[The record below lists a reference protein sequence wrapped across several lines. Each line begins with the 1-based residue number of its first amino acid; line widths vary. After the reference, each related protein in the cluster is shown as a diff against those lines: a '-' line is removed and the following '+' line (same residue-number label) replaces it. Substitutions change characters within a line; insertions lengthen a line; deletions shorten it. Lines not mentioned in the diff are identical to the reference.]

1 MKYIALLTLVLFSIS
16 PAYSQTENPPKRRH
30 YFDTVRYSYDNF
42 IRDSLKIVA
51 VPLVRPQFRFDNRN
65 IFFQG
70 QMLAVGGYDAGVLL
84 KDKLR
89 VTLGYYRS
97 NSNLSDYNREVIGE
111 TNQYDR
117 ELQLDYGSLNTEFQY
132 INKRFFSLGM
142 PLEFGFGQNSSRY
155 KLTPDAVDFQ
165 EQKGFII
172 VTDFG
177 LSGTFKPIRWVGIRA
192 VVGYRKTVVNQ
203 VDDFRFDG
211 IFTSVGLNID
221 FREITKDFK
230 MYRTM
235 KRYHRLHSKVGTA
248 VDLIVD

>member
-1 MKYIALLTLVLFSIS
+1 MRYFTLLVLLSLTFGSVNAQADS
-16 PAYSQTENPPKRRH
+16 VSKQKRSR
-30 YFDTVRYSYDNF
+30 YFDTVRYSYPNF
-42 IRDSLKIVA
+42 VRDSLDIVK
-51 VPLVRPQFRFDNRN
+51 VKLVRPQFRFDNRN

-84 KDKLR
+84 KEKLR
-89 VTLGYYRS
+89 FTLGYYGM
-97 NSNLSDYNREVIGE
+97 NENVSDYNKTVEGR
-111 TNQYDR
+111 QYER
-117 ELQLDYGSLNTEFQY
+117 ELKLNYGTLNTEFQY
-132 INKRFFSLGM
+132 ISKRFFSLGM

-155 KLTPDAVDFQ
+155 KLTPDATDFQ
-165 EQKGFII
+165 YQKGFVI

-211 IFTSVGLNID
+211 VFTSVGLNID
-221 FREITKDFK
+221 FYEVTKDFK
-230 MYRTM
+230 MYRLK
-235 KRYHRLHSKVGTA
+235 KRYHRMDSKIGTA

>member
-1 MKYIALLTLVLFSIS
+1 MKSITILTIIFFSLS
-16 PAYSQTENPPKRRH
+16 PAYSQTEKPPKRRQ

-42 IRDSLKIVA
+42 VRDSLEIIA
-51 VPLVRPQFRFDNRN
+51 IPMVRPQFRFDNRN
-65 IFFQG
+65 IYFQG
-70 QMLAVGGYDAGVLL
+70 QRLAVGGYDAGVLL

-97 NSNLSDYNREVIGE
+97 NSELSDYNREVQGE

-132 INKRFFSLGM
+132 INRRFFSLGM
-142 PLEFGFGQNSSRY
+142 PLEFGFGQNSARY
-155 KLTPDAVDFQ
+155 KLTPEATDY
-165 EQKGFII
+165 EMQKGFII

-203 VDDFRFDG
+203 VDAFRFDG

-221 FREITKDFK
+221 FREITEDFK

-235 KRYHRLHSKVGTA
+235 KRYRRIKSKIGTA

>member
-1 MKYIALLTLVLFSIS
+1 MKHIAFSAVFLVFMNYATAQADSIS
-16 PAYSQTENPPKRRH
+16 KRARYS
-30 YFDTVRYSYDNF
+30 DTTRYSYTNF
-42 IRDSLKIVA
+42 VQDSLAIIKVKLA
-51 VPLVRPQFRFDNRN
+51 RPQFRFDNRS

-84 KDKLR
+84 KEKLR
-89 VTLGYYRS
+89 FTVGYYRMNEAVS
-97 NSNLSDYNREVIGE
+97 NYNKTVEGR
-111 TNQYDR
+111 QYER
-117 ELQLDYGSLNTEFQY
+117 ELKLDYGTINTEFQY
-132 INKRFFSLGM
+132 ISKRFFSLGM

-155 KLTPDAVDFQ
+155 KTSPDDAEFNY
-165 EQKGFII
+165 QKGFVI

-221 FREITKDFK
+221 FYEITKDFK
-230 MYRTM
+230 MYRLK
-235 KRYHRLHSKVGTA
+235 KRYHRMDSKVGTA